1 MDGIGCDA
9 EVLDAEVRENDSE
22 QLDKLN
28 GYQQRPQPDSR
39 ILLLEN
45 QRC

>member
-1 MDGIGCDA
+1 MHGIGRNA
-9 EVLDAEVRENDSE
+9 KVLDAQVRENNPE
-22 QLDKLN
+22 KLNELN

>member
-1 MDGIGCDA
+1 MDRIRGDTV
-9 EVLDAEVRENDSE
+9 VLDAEIGENDPE
-22 QLDKLN
+22 QLNELN

-39 ILLLEN
+39 IFPLEN